1 MIKSGGTFSYKGKT
15 CIIGAVISF
24 KGSPYIIAASHIF
37 KGVGDLLS
45 VEGIGTTVKSVFK
58 ENDLAL
64 IEVPSGC
71 AVEFTEFGS
80 AVVLENALLVNDI
93 HTLKCRVINAGSSL
107 IYLNFSYLD
116 MPQPGDSGSPIVQK
130 GKVIG
135 LLSSLTLNSC
145 MGTAIS
151 AAQFPRLFGSRLK

>member
-15 CIIGAVISF
+15 CVIGAVVSV
-24 KGSPYIIAASHIF
+24 KGSAYIIAASHIF
-37 KGVGDLLS
+37 KGVGDLLN
-45 VEGIGTTVKSVFK
+45 VEGIEVKVKSIFK

-71 AVEFTEFGS
+71 EVEVTEFGS
-80 AVVLENALLVNDI
+80 AAVLENALLVNDI

-116 MPQPGDSGSPIVQK
+116 MPQPGDSGSPIMQK
-130 GKVIG
+130 EKVIG

-151 AAQFPRLFGSRLK
+151 AAQFSRLFGATLK